1 MLSLEWS
8 IIKEKITKSF
18 KEARDTFQLCGN
30 LEKGVYPLKL
40 VTLENI
46 KKALKKT
53 EWPKNSG
60 LCVEKK
66 FAVFTCAAKR
76 VSLRAFK

>member
-8 IIKEKITKSF
+8 IIRENITKSF

-46 KKALKKT
+46 KEEL
-53 EWPKNSG
+53 
-60 LCVEKK
+60 L
-66 FAVFTCAAKR
+66 
-76 VSLRAFK
+76 

>member
-1 MLSLEWS
+1 MLALEWS
-8 IIKEKITKSF
+8 IIKENISKSF

-46 KKALKKT
+46 KEEL
-53 EWPKNSG
+53 P
-60 LCVEKK
+60 
-66 FAVFTCAAKR
+66 
-76 VSLRAFK
+76 